1 MKTPFRDLSIRSKL
15 TVMQLVASGV
25 AVLLLF
31 ALVLGYQVFL
41 LRDEIVRKVASLSQV
56 VGENSAAALTFGDP
70 KSARETLSALGV
82 EPNVLAARILDRK
95 GQTFALFARA
105 GLDSFA
111 TAVPDPGSLSALV
124 PYGEDGAPPVPIRYA
139 FSSGQ
144 LRVYAA
150 IRLDQETI
158 GQVETVYG
166 LGQWYRQLRWDIG
179 AAGIVWMVSLLLA
192 YLLSRRAH
200 RGITQPLLNL
210 AAMTEEVSVSRKYSL
225 RAPAGNRDEIGVLID
240 GFNNMLSEIQARD
253 AALQGHREHLE
264 QEVAA
269 RTSELTKAKED
280 AEAAS
285 RAKSQFLANMSH
297 EVRTPMNGVLG
308 MTELLMQTEL
318 DDKQRRFV
326 QTVNSSGEAL
336 LRVIDDILDFTK
348 IEAGRM
354 ELETID
360 FDLRELVE
368 DVTELVA
375 ESAHRKGLEVLCR
388 FAATAPAHAR
398 GDPVRL
404 RQVLVNLV
412 SNAVKFTESGEV
424 LVQVDR
430 SEAAVPLA
438 RLPADSPAVARSAQ
452 AGARTARQGGS
463 NSECFQLT
471 FTVSDTGPGIEPAVL
486 SRLFQP
492 FSQADSSTT
501 RKYGG
506 AGLGLAI
513 SRQLIEM
520 MGGQLTVASV
530 PGFGSTFR
538 FSLALRPAADLPMTA
553 AVPDLRGVRLLIV
566 EDNPTNREIL
576 CQQTQAAGMQVHAV
590 PDGQQGLQ
598 AAIAASVAGRPYQV
612 AILDMKMTHM
622 DGLDLAA
629 AIRREPG
636 IAQLPLIMLTS
647 LHSEGEGAAAR
658 GLGIRCYLAKPVRRL
673 ELYRRIGQTL
683 RDAVTLVTDTGET
696 APSSPGLGGRVLLA
710 EDNPVN
716 QAVAQHMIEAIGC
729 DLTIVGNGAEAVTA
743 LAASRFD
750 VVLMDCQMPEM
761 DGFAATAAI
770 RASEAQRSAR
780 GGAADGRPAH
790 IPIIAVTAHAMQG
803 DRDASL
809 AAGMDDHLCK
819 PFSLDALRAVLQ
831 RWMPAFALRATAGEP
846 ARSTE
851 AGLPADSPAVARS
864 AEAGARSAEAGARS
878 AEAGPVVEV
887 EPPPSEHLDP
897 SRLNAVRSLKSAGP
911 DLADRVIR
919 LFLETTPSTLAN
931 LRLAASSGN
940 APQVRLAAH
949 SLRGCGRELGAVRLG
964 HLCQEIENLVR
975 AGKVLDAPSMLPELE
990 HEYELVRQLLTEQIE
1005 PVEAD
1010 YSRSAAGDRQAIP
1023 RA

>member
-111 TAVPDPGSLSALV
+111 TAVPDPGSLSTLV

-438 RLPADSPAVARSAQ
+438 RLPADSPAVARSAE

-530 PGFGSTFR
+530 PGHGSTFR

-696 APSSPGLGGRVLLA
+696 APSPGLGGRVLLA

-831 RWMPAFALRATAGEP
+831 RWMPA
-846 ARSTE
+846 
-851 AGLPADSPAVARS
+851 DSPAV
-864 AEAGARSAEAGARS
+864 ARS

-990 HEYELVRQLLTEQIE
+990 DEYEVVRQLLTEQIE

>member
-70 KSARETLSALGV
+70 KSAHETLSALGV
-82 EPNVLAARILDRK
+82 EPNVLATRILDRK
-95 GQTFALFARA
+95 GQIFALFERA

-111 TAVPDPGSLSALV
+111 TAVPDPGSLSTLA
-124 PYGEDGAPPVPIRYA
+124 PYREDGAPPVPIRYA

-144 LRVYAA
+144 LRVYTA

-430 SEAAVPLA
+430 SEAAARLA
-438 RLPADSPAVARSAQ
+438 GLPADSPAVARSAE

-506 AGLGLAI
+506 TGLGLAI

-530 PGFGSTFR
+530 PGYGSTFR
-538 FSLALRPAADLPMTA
+538 FSLALRPAADLPVTA

-566 EDNPTNREIL
+566 EDNPTNCEIL

-590 PDGQQGLQ
+590 PDGQRGLQ

-612 AILDMKMTHM
+612 AILDMKMPQM

-647 LHSEGEGAAAR
+647 LHSQGEGAAAR

-729 DLTIVGNGAEAVTA
+729 DLTIVGNGAEAVRA

-750 VVLMDCQMPEM
+750 LVLMDCQMPEM

-770 RASEAQRSAR
+770 RAGEAQRSAR

-831 RWMPAFALRATAGEP
+831 RWMPAFALRAPAGEP
-846 ARSTE
+846 SRSTE
-851 AGLPADSPAVARS
+851 AGLPADSPAV
-864 AEAGARSAEAGARS
+864 ARS

-919 LFLETTPSTLAN
+919 LFLETTPSTVAS

-990 HEYELVRQLLTEQIE
+990 HEYEVVRQLLTEQIE

>member
-70 KSARETLSALGV
+70 KSAHETLSALGV

-111 TAVPDPGSLSALV
+111 TAVPDPGSLSTLV

-438 RLPADSPAVARSAQ
+438 GLPADSPAVAHSAQ

-463 NSECFQLT
+463 NSDCFQLT

-506 AGLGLAI
+506 TGLGLAI

-530 PGFGSTFR
+530 PGHGSTFR

-696 APSSPGLGGRVLLA
+696 ASSPGLGGRVLLA

-831 RWMPAFALRATAGEP
+831 RWMPAFALRA
-846 ARSTE
+846 
-851 AGLPADSPAVARS
+851 
-864 AEAGARSAEAGARS
+864 
-878 AEAGPVVEV
+878 PVVEV

>member
-1 MKTPFRDLSIRSKL
+1 
-15 TVMQLVASGV
+15 V
-25 AVLLLF
+25 
-31 ALVLGYQVFL
+31 
-41 LRDEIVRKVASLSQV
+41 
-56 VGENSAAALTFGDP
+56 
-70 KSARETLSALGV
+70 
-82 EPNVLAARILDRK
+82 
-95 GQTFALFARA
+95 
-105 GLDSFA
+105 
-111 TAVPDPGSLSALV
+111 
-124 PYGEDGAPPVPIRYA
+124 
-139 FSSGQ
+139 
-144 LRVYAA
+144 
-150 IRLDQETI
+150 
-158 GQVETVYG
+158 
-166 LGQWYRQLRWDIG
+166 
-179 AAGIVWMVSLLLA
+179 
-192 YLLSRRAH
+192 
-200 RGITQPLLNL
+200 
-210 AAMTEEVSVSRKYSL
+210 
-225 RAPAGNRDEIGVLID
+225 
-240 GFNNMLSEIQARD
+240 
-253 AALQGHREHLE
+253 
-264 QEVAA
+264 
-269 RTSELTKAKED
+269 
-280 AEAAS
+280 
-285 RAKSQFLANMSH
+285 
-297 EVRTPMNGVLG
+297 
-308 MTELLMQTEL
+308 
-318 DDKQRRFV
+318 
-326 QTVNSSGEAL
+326 
-336 LRVIDDILDFTK
+336 
-348 IEAGRM
+348 
-354 ELETID
+354 
-360 FDLRELVE
+360 
-368 DVTELVA
+368 
-375 ESAHRKGLEVLCR
+375 
-388 FAATAPAHAR
+388 
-398 GDPVRL
+398 
-404 RQVLVNLV
+404 
-412 SNAVKFTESGEV
+412 
-424 LVQVDR
+424 
-430 SEAAVPLA
+430 
-438 RLPADSPAVARSAQ
+438 
-452 AGARTARQGGS
+452 
-463 NSECFQLT
+463 
-471 FTVSDTGPGIEPAVL
+471 
-486 SRLFQP
+486 
-492 FSQADSSTT
+492 
-501 RKYGG
+501 
-506 AGLGLAI
+506 
-513 SRQLIEM
+513 
-520 MGGQLTVASV
+520 
-530 PGFGSTFR
+530 
-538 FSLALRPAADLPMTA
+538 TA

-566 EDNPTNREIL
+566 EDNPTNCEIL

-590 PDGQQGLQ
+590 PDGQRGLQ

-612 AILDMKMTHM
+612 AILDMKMPQM

-846 ARSTE
+846 SRSTE
-851 AGLPADSPAVARS
+851 AGLPADSPAV
-864 AEAGARSAEAGARS
+864 ARS

>member
-70 KSARETLSALGV
+70 KSAHETLSALGV

-95 GQTFALFARA
+95 GQTFALFGRA

-111 TAVPDPGSLSALV
+111 TAVPDLGSLSTLV
-124 PYGEDGAPPVPIRYA
+124 PYGEAPVPIRYA
-139 FSSGQ
+139 FSPGQ

-430 SEAAVPLA
+430 SEAEFPLA
-438 RLPADSPAVARSAQ
+438 GLPA
-452 AGARTARQGGS
+452 
-463 NSECFQLT
+463 ELT
-471 FTVSDTGPGIEPAVL
+471 FTVTDTGPGIEPAVL

-506 AGLGLAI
+506 TGLGLAI

-530 PGFGSTFR
+530 PGHGSTFR
-538 FSLALRPAADLPMTA
+538 FSLTLRPAADLPMTA

-612 AILDMKMTHM
+612 AILDMKMAQM

-846 ARSTE
+846 ARSAEAGVPARTAEVGLPAPSTE

-864 AEAGARSAEAGARS
+864 AEAG
-878 AEAGPVVEV
+878 PVVQV

-911 DLADRVIR
+911 GLADRVIR
-919 LFLETTPSTLAN
+919 LFLETTPSTVAN

>member
-111 TAVPDPGSLSALV
+111 TAVPDPGSLSTLV

-144 LRVYAA
+144 LRLYAA

-530 PGFGSTFR
+530 PGHGSTFR

-566 EDNPTNREIL
+566 EDNPTNCEIL

-696 APSSPGLGGRVLLA
+696 APSPGLGGRVLLA

-846 ARSTE
+846 SRSTE
-851 AGLPADSPAVARS
+851 AGLPADSPAV
-864 AEAGARSAEAGARS
+864 ARS

-911 DLADRVIR
+911 GLADRVIR

>member
-111 TAVPDPGSLSALV
+111 TAVPDLGSLSTLV
-124 PYGEDGAPPVPIRYA
+124 PYGEAPVPIRYA

-530 PGFGSTFR
+530 PGHGSTFR

-846 ARSTE
+846 SRSTE
-851 AGLPADSPAVARS
+851 AGLPADSPAV
-864 AEAGARSAEAGARS
+864 ARS